1 LVITETPEQINER
14 VTEAANIVRAGL
26 AAAASDIMEG
36 LLKADVPDAAA
47 VMMIGARMFLAET
60 HESIAD
66 QIGANKANMR
76 HHLLETV
83 GSYFDAYAAKS
94 LVEKVQG

>member
-1 LVITETPEQINER
+1 VTETTEQINER

-26 AAAASDIMEG
+26 AAAATDIMEG

-66 QIGANKANMR
+66 QIGANKAEMR
-76 HHLLETV
+76 RHLLDTV
-83 GSYFDAYAAKS
+83 GAYFDEYARKS
-94 LVEKVQG
+94 IVEKMQG